1 MTRDASGEAAGG
13 DAPSAAPPPQTGGGF
28 KIPKLAPGPLAADPS
43 APAKDSEAACS
54 AGGGARD
61 DAAREE
67 RKLRKHKG
75 TRKHKHLLVVDL
87 NGLLVDRRMTPFVE
101 PDGTK
106 RAPDA
111 TFGKF
116 FIYNRP
122 HMRAFAEWAFE
133 HFTVG
138 VWSSAQQHNAKTL
151 VSHIWGEHRDKLAFV
166 WGQDKCTHV
175 GAMDPRMPRSK
186 PILLKDLRKLWA
198 SPSFKR
204 FGPRNTLL
212 LDDSPYKAA
221 MNPEHC
227 AIHPKA
233 YEVGDQTGVS
243 PARRTDENET
253 VAETRDANPSPSSE
267 HVVGDDVL
275 GPRGALRAYLARL
288 ATQADFVDTF
298 VKSSPWRMCGE
309 EAPASP
315 SELMRKAREG
325 GLAVAA
331 AEAAARVAGVDANE
345 IRLPSDDS
353 EASDAEEEDGNA
365 SLDVAEGTEVGKRRR
380 DARGV
385 DDPDGWGGS
394 GDEADPLGGEKAGEK
409 PPASPAAPAPARAK
423 KPRRVFD
430 GSGACLFLKR
440 WAWKREAKSDEER
453 FEYPYEHEM
462 SVRTG
467 SFVPMGLDAGD
478 GDSSARTVSFALR
491 QARLDDAR
499 NAGADGGFAS
509 TVWDSAIV
517 LAKFVE
523 KHQEKFRG
531 VRVCELGAGCGLVSV
546 AMLHAGAAR
555 VVATDLAPNLPLLR
569 ANVSGNAPEGAREG
583 DAWDVKA
590 LSWGVDARESLGD
603 EPFDLVVATDCMYV
617 AESAGALADTI
628 EALVGRAALAAAGK
642 EKDTPRGRQGFASSR
657 APFGAPAL
665 FSYGRNRQAES
676 AFEVACASKRRAVTF
691 APSDVPENELDE
703 LYQCSDVRVVR
714 YRAEARGS

>member
-1 MTRDASGEAAGG
+1 MPRDASGEAVGG
-13 DAPSAAPPPQTGGGF
+13 GAPPAVPPPQTGAGF
-28 KIPKLAPGPLAADPS
+28 KIPKLAPGPLADDPS

-61 DAAREE
+61 DAAREA
-67 RKLRKHKG
+67 RKRRKHKG

-116 FIYNRP
+116 FVYNRP
-122 HMRAFAEWAFE
+122 HARAFVEWAFE

-138 VWSSAQQHNAKTL
+138 VWSSAQPHNARTL

-175 GAMDPRMPRSK
+175 GAADPKKPRSK
-186 PILLKDLRKLWA
+186 PILLKDLQKLWA
-198 SPSFKR
+198 SPSFAR

-221 MNPEHC
+221 MNPDHC

-233 YEVGDQTGVS
+233 YAVGDVS
-243 PARRTDENET
+243 AS
-253 VAETRDANPSPSSE
+253 ARDAKPLSDPA
-267 HVVGDDVL
+267 DDAL

-288 ATQADFVDTF
+288 ATEADFVDAF
-298 VKSSPWRMCGE
+298 VAATPWRLCGE
-309 EAPASP
+309 EAPASSP
-315 SELMRKAREG
+315 ELMRRAREG

-331 AEAAARVAGVDANE
+331 AEEAALAAGADANE
-345 IRLPSDDS
+345 IRLPSEDS
-353 EASDAEEEDGNA
+353 EDSDV
-365 SLDVAEGTEVGKRRR
+365 DV
-380 DARGV
+380 
-385 DDPDGWGGS
+385 PDGWGGS
-394 GDEADPLGGEKAGEK
+394 GDEAEPLGGSAGEK
-409 PPASPAAPAPARAK
+409 PAGGAASAPAPAGAK
-423 KPRRVFD
+423 RPRRVFD
-430 GSGACLFLKR
+430 GSGACLFIKR

-453 FEYPYEHEM
+453 FESPYEHEM

-467 SFVPMGLDAGD
+467 STVPMGLDADD
-478 GDSSARTVSFALR
+478 GDSSTRTVSFVLA
-491 QARLDDAR
+491 QARFDDAR

-509 TVWDSAIV
+509 TIWDSAIV

-555 VVATDLAPNLPLLR
+555 VVATDLAPNLALLR
-569 ANVSGNAPEGAREG
+569 ANVSRNAPEGAREG
-583 DAWDVKA
+583 EDWDVKA
-590 LSWGVDARESLGD
+590 LSWGPDASATLGG
-603 EPFDLVVATDCMYV
+603 EAFDLVVATDCMYV
-617 AESAGALADTI
+617 AESAVALADTL
-628 EALVGRAALAAAGK
+628 EALVGRLSGAKKNGAPTNGDGRRFAA
-642 EKDTPRGRQGFASSR
+642 SR

-676 AFEVACASKRRAVTF
+676 AFEAACASKGRAVTF
-691 APSDVPENELDE
+691 APSDVPEEELDE

-714 YRAEARGS
+714 YRAKVS